1 MPTPKKTQAQKRA
14 TKRAYQKTYQQKP
27 AQKKAKAVRHQARS
41 AAVKNGSARKGD
53 GREVDHIKPIRSGG
67 GNNKANIRVVSRATN
82 RKKG

>member
-14 TKRAYQKTYQQKP
+14 TKRASQKSYQQKP

-53 GREVDHIKPIRSGG
+53 GKEVDHVKPLRSGG
-67 GNNKANIRVVSRATN
+67 GNKGNTRVVSRATN